1 MSKEQDEK
9 SFGTAD
15 FAAGDAGAAGPGA
28 RNG

>member
-1 MSKEQDEK
+1 MSKEQDEM

-15 FAAGDAGAAGPGA
+15 FVARHAGAAGAGA